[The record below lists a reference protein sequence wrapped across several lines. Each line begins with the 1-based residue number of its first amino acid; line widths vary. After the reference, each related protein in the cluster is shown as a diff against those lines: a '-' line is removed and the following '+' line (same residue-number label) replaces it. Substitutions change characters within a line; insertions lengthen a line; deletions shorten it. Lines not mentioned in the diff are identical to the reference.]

1 MLYTEKEGEFIIKAN
16 FFMMFL
22 GIMIGLT
29 TGFLII
35 NNEIEVTTSIF
46 LIVFLI
52 LAVLMLMALLYK
64 NYKVKLQENNQD
76 D

>member
-1 MLYTEKEGEFIIKAN
+1 MI
-16 FFMMFL
+16 FL

-35 NNEIEVTTSIF
+35 NNEIELTTSIF

>member
-52 LAVLMLMALLYK
+52 LAVLMLIALLYK